1 MADRPERGGRRSLTD
16 RIEGF
21 LWDSVGS
28 GRWAGVARTVLITG
42 WKFRADRG
50 FLRAS
55 ALTYSTLLSLVP
67 LLALAFSVLKGLGVQ
82 KRLEPL
88 ILKHL
93 AAGNPEVAAR
103 LIEYVERTNFASL
116 GAVGLV
122 ALVLTAVAVI
132 GNVELSLN
140 DIWQVRR
147 GRSPVRKVADYLSML
162 VVGPILLLA
171 SISLTTSLQSPAVI
185 ERLRLLGPLLRL
197 MVRLLPFVA
206 VWLAFTA
213 LYVILPN
220 RRVPLRSALL
230 GGVVAGSLWQ
240 FAEWGYIEFQI
251 GVTRYNA
258 IYGAMA
264 QLPLLFVW
272 LYLSWCIVLWGAELA
287 FVHHLPGRG
296 RYLKSRHELWVPR
309 LEAALAFLV
318 PVAARHLAGE
328 PGPTEG
334 EAVAATGFD
343 PPDAARVLARLQADG
358 WIVQTQD
365 DPPRLVPG
373 RCPEHT
379 SAWELVTGVLRL
391 EGGAGPG
398 GVVRD
403 ALEARFADRTWAD
416 LAAEGRG

>member
-1 MADRPERGGRRSLTD
+1 MRRPAPDTRRPSLAERL
-16 RIEGF
+16 EAF
-21 LWDSVGS
+21 LWDSAGT
-28 GRWAGVARTVLITG
+28 GRFASVVRTVLITG

-82 KRLEPL
+82 RRLEPL
-88 ILKHL
+88 ILRHL
-93 AAGNPEVAAR
+93 AAGNTEIASRV
-103 LIEYVERTNFASL
+103 LEYVERTKVGSL

-122 ALVLTAVAVI
+122 ALIVTAVAVI

-162 VVGPILLLA
+162 ILGPVLLFA
-171 SISLTTSLQSPAVI
+171 SISLTTSLQSPAVL
-185 ERLRLLGPLLRL
+185 ERLQVLGPVLRGGL
-197 MVRLLPFVA
+197 RLLPFAA
-206 VWLAFTA
+206 VWVAFTA

-220 RRVPLRSALL
+220 RKVPIRSALV
-230 GGVVAGSLWQ
+230 GGVVAGTMWQ
-240 FAEWGYIEFQI
+240 VAEWAYIEFQI
-251 GVTRYNA
+251 GVAKYNA

-272 LYLSWCIVLWGAELA
+272 LYFSWCIVLWGAELA

-296 RYLKSRHELWVPR
+296 RYLRSRHELWVPR
-309 LEAALAFLV
+309 LEGALAFLV

-343 PPDAARVLARLQADG
+343 PADAGRVLDRLLEEG
-358 WIVQTQD
+358 WLVQTQE
-365 DPPRLVPG
+365 DPPRLAPG
-373 RCPEHT
+373 PCPEHVPV
-379 SAWELVTGVLRL
+379 AELLASILRVG
-391 EGGAGPG
+391 EGGDVPQA
-398 GVVRD
+398 VRA
-403 ALEARFADRTWAD
+403 ALEREFGDRTWAD
-416 LAAEGRG
+416 LSRREAP